1 MFNQN
6 TGRSGESSA
15 EILQKAAAKARESN
29 VGTYTIAVKADG
41 AVREVNDE
49 NELNRVIAQSGSVVY
64 HGILIDGKGGII
76 V

>member
-6 TGRSGESSA
+6 TGTSGESSA
-15 EILQKAAAKARESN
+15 TILQNAAQKARESN

-41 AVREVNDE
+41 QVREVNDE
-49 NELNRVIAQSGSVVY
+49 NELNRVISQSSNVVY